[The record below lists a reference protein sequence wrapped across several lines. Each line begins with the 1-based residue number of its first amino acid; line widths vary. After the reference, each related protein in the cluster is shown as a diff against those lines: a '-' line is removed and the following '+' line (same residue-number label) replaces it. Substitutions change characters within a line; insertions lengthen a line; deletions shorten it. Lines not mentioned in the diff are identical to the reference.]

1 MKKLILTAAVV
12 CSVGLTANAQSR
24 KPETVP
30 PSKKIAPAAP
40 AVNDDGTVKE
50 STTVTEAQPAAETK
64 TTEGQEQKKKPA
76 TKVKKEETATKP
88 Q

>member
-1 MKKLILTAAVV
+1 MKKLLLTAAVV
-12 CSVGLTANAQSR
+12 CSIGLTANAQSR

-50 STTVTEAQPAAETK
+50 SATLTDAQPATETK
-64 TTEGQEQKKKPA
+64 ATEGQEQKKKPA
-76 TKVKKEETATKP
+76 AKAKKEETATKP